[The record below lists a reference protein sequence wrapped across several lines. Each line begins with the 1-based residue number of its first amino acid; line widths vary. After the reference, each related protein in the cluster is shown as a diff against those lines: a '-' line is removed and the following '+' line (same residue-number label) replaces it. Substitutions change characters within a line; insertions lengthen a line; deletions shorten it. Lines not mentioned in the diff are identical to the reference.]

1 MEGPIMKKV
10 TLSYHEKKKPMRG
23 LIRKY
28 VQNRIGK
35 SHPTTTYSTITISR
49 VWWAEIHGRKS
60 NTLQYEH
67 QYEGY

>member
-1 MEGPIMKKV
+1 MQD
-10 TLSYHEKKKPMRG
+10 

-35 SHPTTTYSTITISR
+35 SHPTTTYSTFAVSL
-49 VWWAEIHGRKS
+49 VWWAEIHGQKS
-60 NTLQYEH
+60 NMLQYEH